1 MTAPTWRLTLSGI
14 AATASRTC
22 GTGRSSQQRSRSSQ
36 DATSG
41 LKEALARAIIIS
53 MAVLSSSC
61 VTR

>member
-41 LKEALARAIIIS
+41 LKEALARAIII
-53 MAVLSSSC
+53 
-61 VTR
+61 